1 MASEWPRR
9 GFLAQDFRL
18 LFGYEPMSA
27 TQTSQTTPFVDYL
40 KAHLK
45 LNDGEL
51 PEPGEWS
58 DAGNTIGMLALRMN
72 LLMVDQIDHV
82 LELQEKEGNIRRFGE
97 VAESVGLLSHRQVSR
112 LLAIQSLNREME
124 LGERLV
130 LAGRIDVHE
139 LVRHLNDF
147 VNGRSENRK

>member
-1 MASEWPRR
+1 
-9 GFLAQDFRL
+9 
-18 LFGYEPMSA
+18 MSA

-82 LELQEKEGNIRRFGE
+82 LELQEKEGNVRRFGE

-124 LGERLV
+124 MGERLV
-130 LAGRIDVHE
+130 LAGRIDVQE

-147 VNGRSENRK
+147 VNSRSESRK